1 MKNIL
6 SFLFILILSNC
17 YSATGSASDGE
28 IGALVILAILAL
40 IVATGYFID
49 FLKRFIKTGSIK
61 RLFHKRKTDEGG
73 ELGNTHLH
81 ENIPLSNVITD

>member
-28 IGALVILAILAL
+28 IGALVILAIIAL

-49 FLKRFIKTGSIK
+49 FMKRSIKTGSIK
-61 RLFHKRKTDEGG
+61 RLFHRRKTDKDG
-73 ELGNTHLH
+73 EVEDSYFH
-81 ENIPLSNVITD
+81 ENSTLSQVIPD